1 VSDRTDDVA
10 ELSPDDE
17 DERFVRFQADRDRG
31 LRNELVEHYM
41 GFAVH
46 LARQFSADRAS
57 EDDLR
62 QVAMIGL
69 VKAVDRFDPTRGVP
83 FFGFAGPTISG
94 ELKRHFR
101 DATWTARVPRSAK
114 ELAAS
119 VRGVSE
125 DLAQQLA
132 RAPTIDEIAEHLS
145 VARDDVVTGLI
156 AQSAY
161 RASPLDPGE
170 RTDAGSSQM
179 LIQDD
184 VRFAAI
190 EDQEAVEQLLIGLGQ
205 HERAVVRLRFFEEL
219 SQDEIAQ
226 RIGVS
231 QMQVS
236 RLLRKSFDHMRQRL
250 NDEPGEH

>member
-1 VSDRTDDVA
+1 VSERTDDGVDLA
-10 ELSPDDE
+10 PDDD
-17 DERFVRFQADRDRG
+17 DERFVRFQVDRDRG

-41 GFAVH
+41 GFAIH
-46 LARQFSADRAS
+46 LARQFSADRVS

-69 VKAVDRFDPTRGVP
+69 VKAVDRFDPGRGVP

-119 VRGVSE
+119 VRGGSE
-125 DLAQQLA
+125 ELAQQLA
-132 RAPTIDEIAEHLS
+132 RAPTIDEIAEHL
-145 VARDDVVTGLI
+145 AITRDDVVTGLI

-161 RASPLDPGE
+161 RAAPLDPGE

-179 LIQDD
+179 MIEDD

-190 EDQEAVEQLLIGLGQ
+190 DDQEAVEQLVVGLGRN
-205 HERAVVRLRFFEEL
+205 ERAVVQLRFVEEL
-219 SQDEIAQ
+219 SQDEIAR

-250 NDEPGEH
+250 NDGELEC